1 MSAVCTCHLQV
12 PVSVCS
18 ESCPPGTRKAA
29 QKGRP
34 ICCYDCINCAEGEI
48 SNETGAGFLSDFF
61 LFFLGLKQ
69 PCSTK
74 PFINHFSIF
83 TIHHRAKTSVCNLT
97 INSIFQIL

>member
-61 LFFLGLKQ
+61 FF
-69 PCSTK
+69 
-74 PFINHFSIF
+74 F
-83 TIHHRAKTSVCNLT
+83 
-97 INSIFQIL
+97 